1 MATQTTIKLTRE
13 EVLSLLDALEARHL
27 FLLDG
32 DELAT
37 HERLMKRLDRALDR
51 V

>member
-1 MATQTTIKLTRE
+1 MKNHTTVKLTRE

-27 FLLDG
+27 FLLDR